1 MSLNNF
7 KVKLLSFA
15 VSSAV
20 LSLAPNLANAANFES
35 EMVIIHPFQWTY
47 DNIAKECTEYLG
59 PAGFDGVQISQPAEH
74 KRVEGVWWAVYQ
86 PVNYKNFTTMTG
98 NEEQLKAM
106 IKTCNDAGVKVF
118 ADAVFNQK
126 ATDGVGWGGSTFG
139 NYIIIILTDL
149 PVMIFIIITA
159 V

>member
-20 LSLAPNLANAANFES
+20 LSLAPNLANAENFES

-59 PAGFDGVQISQPAEH
+59 PAGFDGVQISQPAVFRFLSQRNISGLKEYGGPYIS
-74 KRVEGVWWAVYQ
+74 RLIIRILQ
-86 PVNYKNFTTMTG
+86 P
-98 NEEQLKAM
+98 
-106 IKTCNDAGVKVF
+106 
-118 ADAVFNQK
+118 
-126 ATDGVGWGGSTFG
+126 
-139 NYIIIILTDL
+139 
-149 PVMIFIIITA
+149 
-159 V
+159 